1 MQTQQDSTSIQKAQP
16 LVTFIVTCYNLPVQ
30 MLCECIESILSL
42 SLRPTEREVIVVD
55 DGSEKS
61 PLEELMRYGN
71 EVVYLRKN
79 NGGVSTARNM
89 GLRTATGKYIQFV
102 DGDDTLI
109 QPTYE
114 HCLDIA
120 RNGQADLVMFDF
132 THKSSDDL
140 TYEDWKPISGCDMMR
155 QHNIQGAACLCLFN
169 RSIFGELTFTP
180 GISYGE
186 DEEFIPQLLLRAE
199 QVVRTSAK
207 AYFYR
212 LRETSAIGNK
222 TKEGIMKRL
231 DDNLSVIRSLQQK
244 AATLPTAERIAL
256 ERRVAQLTMD
266 HIYNTITLTRDS
278 NLLHQRLDTLRN
290 DGLFPLPDRDY
301 TTKYKWFRR
310 LTNSSAGL
318 ALLMK
323 TLPLMTQER

>member
-30 MLCECIESILSL
+30 MLCECIESILRL

-132 THKSSDDL
+132 THKSSDNL

-155 QHNIQGAACLCLFN
+155 QHNIQGAACLYLFN
-169 RSIFGELTFTP
+169 RSILGELTFTP

-278 NLLHQRLDTLRN
+278 SLLHQRLDTLRN
-290 DGLFPLPDRDY
+290 DGLFPLPDRNY

-310 LTNSSAGL
+310 LTNSNAGL
-318 ALLMK
+318 ALLMR